1 MQAQNFKF
9 LNKSPMILGFEF
21 FDCIQAV
28 SLSLVTF
35 AISGSHFLALVTG
48 FGVVLIKSAYKRLYP
63 KNTVFFWKN
72 KKDGVAIKWLINE
85 KVKNEEHL

>member
-9 LNKSPMILGFEF
+9 LNKPPMILGFEF

-35 AISGSHFLALVTG
+35 AVSSNHLLALVSG
-48 FGVVLIKSAYKRLYP
+48 FAVVLVKSAYKRLYP

-72 KKDGVAIKWLINE
+72 KKDGVALKWLINE
-85 KVKNEEHL
+85 KVQNKEQL